1 VVAVEEEEEQE
12 EKEKKL
18 TALILFS
25 QSRKDITLNNI
36 FL

>member
-1 VVAVEEEEEQE
+1 VEEEQE
-12 EKEKKL
+12 EEEKKKKL

-36 FL
+36 FLQ